1 MLMIFRMGSYI
12 LSVFSYLIPICCFLP
27 FKLKGR
33 EKITFYAILLIN
45 ILLIGYQ
52 FGNIGVIFLI
62 ISSCIYITIINSNWL
77 LNICIFIAT
86 YLFCVLGDNMFS
98 LLWDTFI
105 YPISKLQNSPY
116 YILYVTSYV
125 LLLAIVCPIIAKI
138 IYYLARKICTGISK
152 QLLILVAINLFVCFF
167 VFLFNIVIGEC
178 IGYSRKIIIFNCI
191 LFSCYFLVC
200 TVLTIHIVKAHMARV
215 DMDMRQDAY
224 NRLRDY
230 TNQIENMYASLRSF
244 KHDYRNIMLSMYGY
258 IETGDINGLETYFH
272 NEIIP
277 LNEKL
282 FIDTAHLNQLMNI
295 RSTELKSII
304 SAKLLYAAELNI
316 NVRIEIVDEIL
327 DIPIDVIDLSRI
339 LGIYLDNA
347 IEATLETKSPSMR
360 FAIINLKSEYV
371 FVVTN
376 TFIDTGLPYESFR
389 QQMFST
395 KGDNRGIGLYNVQ
408 KILSKYDHVFWETE
422 ADDNCFTQ
430 RLRILKNKIL

>member
-1 MLMIFRMGSYI
+1 
-12 LSVFSYLIPICCFLP
+12 
-27 FKLKGR
+27 
-33 EKITFYAILLIN
+33 
-45 ILLIGYQ
+45 
-52 FGNIGVIFLI
+52 
-62 ISSCIYITIINSNWL
+62 
-77 LNICIFIAT
+77 
-86 YLFCVLGDNMFS
+86 
-98 LLWDTFI
+98 
-105 YPISKLQNSPY
+105 
-116 YILYVTSYV
+116 
-125 LLLAIVCPIIAKI
+125 
-138 IYYLARKICTGISK
+138 
-152 QLLILVAINLFVCFF
+152 
-167 VFLFNIVIGEC
+167 
-178 IGYSRKIIIFNCI
+178 
-191 LFSCYFLVC
+191 
-200 TVLTIHIVKAHMARV
+200 MARV